1 VDPQVGSKEHHAERE
16 ISGNGEST
24 NCHLIGN
31 NEVRHIYLTDSPA
44 QQISSSI
51 IVATTPRT
59 LLEIQL
65 NCFSLLRALLQRFH
79 CVLLRISLAAFF
91 AIDFATFFLFS
102 SRRDCEA
109 WANMAGSLLAA
120 RRGNSRFQNGSG
132 GGKDVR
138 CVVVGDFFFGFQ
150 PVLDVAPAELCPVE
164 SQRFATDERDRFRF
178 HLAQMAGSV
187 FAVHELF
194 GTGMPENH
202 MGDFVERGFVR
213 ERG

>member
-1 VDPQVGSKEHHAERE
+1 ME
-16 ISGNGEST
+16 GN
-24 NCHLIGN
+24 
-31 NEVRHIYLTDSPA
+31 
-44 QQISSSI
+44 
-51 IVATTPRT
+51 
-59 LLEIQL
+59 
-65 NCFSLLRALLQRFH
+65 
-79 CVLLRISLAAFF
+79 
-91 AIDFATFFLFS
+91 
-102 SRRDCEA
+102 
-109 WANMAGSLLAA
+109 LLAA

-178 HLAQMAGSV
+178 HLAQMARSV

-194 GTGMPENH
+194 GSGMPENH